1 MSNPPSSSLAVEHTP
16 AAIRI
21 RLKAATQ
28 HSYLRDFVYGAMD
41 GAVTTFAVV
50 SGTAGASLSPAVAI
64 VLGLANLLADGF
76 SMAVG
81 NYLSTKTEREV
92 VERARRKEE
101 LHIDQIP
108 EGEREEVRQI
118 FAGKGFEGAV
128 LEQIVEVI
136 TKDRRQW
143 VDTMITEEH
152 GLRLETPSPIIAALV
167 TFGAFGLAGM
177 VPLVPFLFVDSR
189 ESDLLFASSSIA
201 TVATFFLI
209 GWFRGYLLTQSRL
222 RSAAE
227 ALAIGISAAA
237 LAYGVGAVLHGMV
250 G

>member
-1 MSNPPSSSLAVEHTP
+1 
-16 AAIRI
+16 
-21 RLKAATQ
+21 
-28 HSYLRDFVYGAMD
+28 MD

-50 SGTAGASLSPAVAI
+50 SGTAGASLSPGVAI

-101 LHIDQIP
+101 AHIDQIP

-118 FAGKGFEGAV
+118 FAGKGFEGEV

-136 TKDRRQW
+136 TNDRRQW

-152 GLRLETPSPIIAALV
+152 GLRLETPSPTIAALV
-167 TFGAFGLAGM
+167 TFGAFGLAGL
-177 VPLVPFLFVDSR
+177 VPLLPFLFVDAS
-189 ESDLLFASSSIA
+189 ESDLVFAGSSIA
-201 TVATFFLI
+201 TAGTFFLI
-209 GWFRGYLLTQSRL
+209 GWFRGHLLVQSRW

-227 ALAIGISAAA
+227 ALAVGISAAA
-237 LAYGVGAVLHGMV
+237 LAYGVGAVLHGLV